1 MKNVTRLWS
10 IAAVTVLLACGSIAL
25 GDDEDAMAKAPA
37 VVQATAKTIL
47 GKNKLAGFDPET
59 ENGKTVYEVSI
70 EITGGGDC
78 SVVINDAGTIIE
90 REVEID
96 KSMVPSDVMDAATKA
111 HPDGAVGETA
121 IVNADGKLFYEIE
134 TKVGKDNHEVKID
147 AVGTVISDSIAAPE
161 AKDAAEKPE
170 ADEKK

>member
-1 MKNVTRLWS
+1 MKNAKLWS
-10 IAAVTVLLACGSIAL
+10 VVAVAAVLACGSIAL

-37 VVQATAKTIL
+37 PVQAAAKAIL

-70 EITGGGDC
+70 EIAGGGDC
-78 SVVINDAGTIIE
+78 TVVIASDGSIIE

-96 KSMVPSDVMDAATKA
+96 KSMVPPDVMAAATKA
-111 HPDGAVGETA
+111 HADGVIGETA

-134 TKVGKDNHEVKID
+134 TKVAKDNHEVKID
-147 AVGTVISDSIAAPE
+147 ATGKVLSDTVAAPE